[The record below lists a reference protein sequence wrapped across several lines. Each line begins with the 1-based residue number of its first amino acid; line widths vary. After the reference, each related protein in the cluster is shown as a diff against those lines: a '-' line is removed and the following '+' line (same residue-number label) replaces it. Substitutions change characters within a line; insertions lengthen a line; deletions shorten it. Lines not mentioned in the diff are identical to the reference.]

1 MTVTSLFEVPQAP
14 PSLNIFTAELP
25 MGRPLGRTWDY
36 ANEKG
41 KIVFGSS
48 ALLELRSPPKYP

>member
-1 MTVTSLFEVPQAP
+1 MTVTSLSEAPQAP
-14 PSLNIFTAELP
+14 PLNIFTAELP
-25 MGRPLGRTWDY
+25 MGPLGRTRGY

-48 ALLELRSPPKYP
+48 ALLEPRSPPKYP